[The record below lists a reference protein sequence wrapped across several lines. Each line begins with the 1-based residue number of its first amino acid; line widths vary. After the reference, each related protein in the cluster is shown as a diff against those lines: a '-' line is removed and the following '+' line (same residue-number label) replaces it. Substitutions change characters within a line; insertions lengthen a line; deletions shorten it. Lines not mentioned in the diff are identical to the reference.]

1 MDKFLEAV
9 ERVWENSFVK
19 ALAYLIIA
27 LIVSFLASFIVKKLF
42 KLVKLDS
49 RLDKWGINEGKDGTA
64 LKFIGKLTFLI
75 VFLLF
80 LPAVLGAL
88 GLDSVSE
95 PITDFANTFIRYI
108 PNIIAAAILVF
119 LGIFIGQILSQI
131 ITVLLAKTKLDNL
144 TKRFSKSQ
152 GEQNYKEESQNEEN
166 GEAGYSD
173 GGQGGVKISAAV
185 GKVVNAIVV
194 LIAIV
199 EALTVLNIETISAP
213 AISIINTIFG
223 AIPDIILATLVV
235 TLGII
240 IANIA
245 AGLVGNLLSGMNF
258 DGMCS
263 KIMPNM
269 KSNFSATKL
278 VTGIVRIVI
287 ILFIVAQG
295 IEILGLGILT
305 DIMAVII
312 SYLPM
317 VIKAVAIAIAA
328 LIGAGAVENVL
339 GKSEGT
345 SKALIKIIKAIIYTV
360 AVFMIL
366 SQLEFA
372 TTIVNWAFI
381 IVLTSLAVAFAIAFG
396 IGGRDFAKETLNNV
410 NLNLQSGDSQNKNN
424 DKQE

>member
-1 MDKFLEAV
+1 MDKFLEAI
-9 ERVWENSFVK
+9 ERVWENSFVR
-19 ALAYLIIA
+19 ALVYLIIA
-27 LIVSFLASFIVKKLF
+27 LVVSFVASFIVKKLF

-49 RLDKWGINEGKDGTA
+49 RLDKWGINEGQDGTA

-88 GLDSVSE
+88 GLESVSE

-119 LGIFIGQILSQI
+119 LGIFIGQILAQV
-131 ITVLLAKTKLDNL
+131 ITVLLAKTKIDSL
-144 TKRFSKSQ
+144 TKKFSKSKDAD
-152 GEQNYKEESQNEEN
+152 EQSESADSN
-166 GEAGYSD
+166 GS
-173 GGQGGVKISAAV
+173 GVKISAAV

-194 LIAIV
+194 LVAIV

-223 AIPDIILATLVV
+223 AIPDIILASLVV
-235 TLGII
+235 ALGII

-245 AGLVGNLLSGMNF
+245 AGLIGNLLSGMGF
-258 DGMCS
+258 DSMCS

-269 KSNFSATKL
+269 KSTLSPSKII
-278 VTGIVRIVI
+278 TGIVRIVI

-295 IEILGLGILT
+295 IEILGLKILS

-312 SYLPM
+312 AYLPM
-317 VIKAVAIAIAA
+317 VIKAAAIAIAA
-328 LIGAGAVENVL
+328 LIGAGVIENAL
-339 GKSEGT
+339 GKSKDT
-345 SKALIKIIKAIIYTV
+345 SKTLIKIIKAIIYTV

-396 IGGRDFAKETLNNV
+396 IGGRDFAKKTLNNV
-410 NLNLQSGDSQNKNN
+410 NLSSQNSDNSNQSNEK
-424 DKQE
+424 